1 MPTLRALECLVALV
15 EHGSMS
21 KGAAAMYLSQPAM
34 SHHIAA
40 LERELGVPLV
50 ERLWRGVRVT
60 AAGCAAAEQARL
72 AVRASERVV
81 EVGQRVGSGH
91 AGRLRI
97 SCVETMTGWLLAP
110 ALRHWR
116 SRRPDVTLE
125 LSEFTSTDVMAKVL
139 ETGGTDIAVGSRPT
153 QTAAHVEVIGQQ
165 EMAVIAPAGHR
176 FTDMAEVPIQALAD
190 EMFVHY
196 DPANAMAAW
205 IDQFTAFHKVVLKPA
220 VRTRSPRTA
229 AHLAAAGL
237 GVAIV
242 PVSALAPRPVGV
254 VRRLRPVVMG
264 DVVVMVATPSDT
276 LVQAFVT
283 DLRSRGVPSW
293 SWPGVAEPSGQ
304 MSAQS
309 RR

>member
-1 MPTLRALECLVALV
+1 
-15 EHGSMS
+15 MS
-21 KGAAAMYLSQPAM
+21 KGAAAMYMSQPAM

-60 AAGCAAAEQARL
+60 AAGRAAAEQARL

-81 EVGQRVGSGH
+81 EVGQRVGSGQ

-110 ALRHWR
+110 TLRLWA
-116 SRRPDVTLE
+116 SQRPEVSLE
-125 LSEFTSTDVMAKVL
+125 LSEYTSTDVMAKVL
-139 ETGGTDIAVGSRPT
+139 ETGGTDVAVGSRPA
-153 QTAAHVEVIGQQ
+153 QTDAHVAVIGQQ
-165 EMAVIAPAGHR
+165 EMAVVAPAGHR
-176 FTDMAEVPIQALAD
+176 FTAMAEVPIQAFVD
-190 EMFVHY
+190 EAFVHY

-242 PVSALAPRPVGV
+242 PVSALAPRPIGV
-254 VRRLRPVVMG
+254 VRRLRPVVKG
-264 DVVVMVATPSDT
+264 DVVAMVATPSDT
-276 LVQAFVT
+276 LVGAFVT
-283 DLRSRGVPSW
+283 DLQHRGIPSW
-293 SWPGVAEPSGQ
+293 SWPAANELLSQVP
-304 MSAQS
+304 AQS
-309 RR
+309 HRRVVS